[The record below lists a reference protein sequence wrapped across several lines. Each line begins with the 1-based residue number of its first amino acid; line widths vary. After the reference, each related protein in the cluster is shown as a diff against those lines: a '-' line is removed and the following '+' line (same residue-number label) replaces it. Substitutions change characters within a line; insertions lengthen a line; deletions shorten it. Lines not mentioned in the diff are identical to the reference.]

1 MEDIT
6 RNYYKNNKKFMKKLI
21 ETGSVE
27 LIHSGPRIDGFWGVN
42 KNESN
47 NYHGKTL
54 MLLRDEFKDI
64 DIDEKEVKEEEVKE
78 EEVKEEEVKEDKKK
92 DKKKDISEGDNV
104 TWTIKGKTFKGVVL
118 KVDKRMKTNLNVMNS
133 DGDIV
138 KVKKTLLNVE

>member
-42 KNESN
+42 KNGSN

-64 DIDEKEVKEEEVKE
+64 DIDEKEVKEED
-78 EEVKEEEVKEDKKK
+78 EEVKKKK
-92 DKKKDISEGDNV
+92 LKKRK
-104 TWTIKGKTFKGVVL
+104 L
-118 KVDKRMKTNLNVMNS
+118 KKIR
-133 DGDIV
+133 
-138 KVKKTLLNVE
+138 KKI

>member
-1 MEDIT
+1 M
-6 RNYYKNNKKFMKKLI
+6 
-21 ETGSVE
+21 
-27 LIHSGPRIDGFWGVN
+27 IHSGPRIDGFWGVN
-42 KNESN
+42 KNGSN

-64 DIDEKEVKEEEVKE
+64 DIDEKEVKEEDEEVKE
-78 EEVKEEEVKEDKKK
+78 EEVKEEVKE